1 LLLEPGMLSLGWTLV
16 FVMAAG
22 WFVSVLMN
30 RGEFDSHYFLAAL
43 AGALLFPFVAASIA
57 HYAFDREVAA
67 ATFAGLQPRCAGA
80 FIACL
85 LFDAAKRL
93 SWR

>member
-1 LLLEPGMLSLGWTLV
+1 MLSLEWTLV
-16 FVMAAG
+16 LVPAAA
-22 WFVSVLMN
+22 WFVSMLMN
-30 RGEFDSHYFLAAL
+30 RGEFDSHYFLAAM
-43 AGALLFPFVAASIA
+43 AGALLFPFIAAFVA
-57 HYAFDREVAA
+57 HNAFAREMGAA
-67 ATFAGLQPRCAGA
+67 AFAGLQPRCAGA

>member
-1 LLLEPGMLSLGWTLV
+1 MLSLEWTLV
-16 FVMAAG
+16 FCLAGG
-22 WFVSVLMN
+22 WFVSMLMN

-43 AGALLFPFVAASIA
+43 AGALLFPFVAASVA
-57 HYAFDREVAA
+57 HYAFARDIGA

-85 LFDAAKRL
+85 LLDAAKRV

>member
-1 LLLEPGMLSLGWTLV
+1 MLSLEWTLV
-16 FVMAAG
+16 FALAG
-22 WFVSVLMN
+22 GWLVSMLMN

-43 AGALLFPFVAASIA
+43 AGALLFPFAAAAIA
-57 HYAFDREVAA
+57 HHAFAREISA

>member
-1 LLLEPGMLSLGWTLV
+1 MLSLEWTLV
-16 FVMAAG
+16 FGLAAG
-22 WFVSVLMN
+22 WLVSMLMN

-43 AGALLFPFVAASIA
+43 AGALLFPYIAAFVA
-57 HYAFDREVAA
+57 HQAFAREIGTAG
-67 ATFAGLQPRCAGA
+67 FAGLQPRCAGA

>member
-1 LLLEPGMLSLGWTLV
+1 MLPLEWTI
-16 FVMAAG
+16 MWAPIAG
-22 WFVSVLMN
+22 WFVAMLMN
-30 RGEFDSHYFLAAL
+30 RGEFDGHYFLAAMS
-43 AGALLFPFVAASIA
+43 GPLLFPFVAAFVA
-57 HYAFDREVAA
+57 QHAFAREMGAA
-67 ATFAGLQPRCAGA
+67 AFAGLQPRCAGA

>member
-1 LLLEPGMLSLGWTLV
+1 MMSLEWTLV
-16 FVMAAG
+16 FAPAAA
-22 WFVSVLMN
+22 WFVATLMN
-30 RGEFDSHYFLAAL
+30 RGEFNGNYFLAAL
-43 AGALLFPFVAASIA
+43 AGALLFPFVAAW
-57 HYAFDREVAA
+57 VARYGFQWDVKA

-85 LFDAAKRL
+85 LFDGAKRL

>member
-1 LLLEPGMLSLGWTLV
+1 MLSLEWTLV
-16 FVMAAG
+16 FALAAG
-22 WFVSVLMN
+22 WFVSMLMN

-43 AGALLFPFVAASIA
+43 AGALLFPFIAAFVA
-57 HYAFDREVAA
+57 HHAFAREMGAD
-67 ATFAGLQPRCAGA
+67 TFAGLQPRCAGA

>member
-1 LLLEPGMLSLGWTLV
+1 MLSLEWTLV
-16 FVMAAG
+16 FGLAAG
-22 WFVSVLMN
+22 WFVSMLMN
-30 RGEFDSHYFLAAL
+30 RGEFDSNYFLAAL
-43 AGALLFPFVAASIA
+43 AGALLFPFVAASVA
-57 HYAFDREVAA
+57 HYAFAREVGPAA
-67 ATFAGLQPRCAGA
+67 FAGLQVRCAGA

>member
-1 LLLEPGMLSLGWTLV
+1 MLSLEWTLV
-16 FVMAAG
+16 FGLVAG
-22 WFVSVLMN
+22 WFVSMLMN
-30 RGEFDSHYFLAAL
+30 RGEFDSNYFLAAL

-57 HYAFDREVAA
+57 HHAFAREVSA
-67 ATFAGLQPRCAGA
+67 ATFAGLQSRCAGA
-80 FIACL
+80 FVACL

>member
-1 LLLEPGMLSLGWTLV
+1 MLSVEWTLV
-16 FVMAAG
+16 FALAAG
-22 WFVSVLMN
+22 WFVAMLMN
-30 RGEFDSHYFLAAL
+30 RGVFDSHYFLAAL
-43 AGALLFPFVAASIA
+43 AGALLFPFVAAFVA
-57 HYAFDREVAA
+57 HYAFDREMGAV
-67 ATFAGLQPRCAGA
+67 TFAGLQPRCAGA

>member
-1 LLLEPGMLSLGWTLV
+1 MLSFEWTLV
-16 FVMAAG
+16 VAPIAG
-22 WFVSVLMN
+22 WFVAMLMN
-30 RGEFDSHYFLAAL
+30 RGEFDSAYFLAAL
-43 AGALLFPFVAASIA
+43 AGALLFPFAAAAVA
-57 HYAFDREVAA
+57 HHAFGREVSAA
-67 ATFAGLQPRCAGA
+67 AFAGLQPRCAGA

>member
-1 LLLEPGMLSLGWTLV
+1 MLSLEWTLV
-16 FVMAAG
+16 FGLAAG
-22 WFVSVLMN
+22 WLASMLMN

-43 AGALLFPFVAASIA
+43 AGALLFPYVAAFVA
-57 HYAFDREVAA
+57 HQAFAREVGA
-67 ATFAGLQPRCAGA
+67 ATFGGLQPRCAGA

>member
-1 LLLEPGMLSLGWTLV
+1 MMSLEWTLV
-16 FVMAAG
+16 FALAG
-22 WFVSVLMN
+22 GWLISMLMN
-30 RGEFDSHYFLAAL
+30 RGDFDSHYFLAAL

-57 HYAFDREVAA
+57 RYAFVREISA

>member
-1 LLLEPGMLSLGWTLV
+1 MLSLEWTLV
-16 FVMAAG
+16 FGLAAG

-43 AGALLFPFVAASIA
+43 AGALLFPFVAASVA
-57 HYAFDREVAA
+57 HYAFAREMGA

>member
-1 LLLEPGMLSLGWTLV
+1 MLSLEWTLV
-16 FVMAAG
+16 FALAAG
-22 WFVSVLMN
+22 WLVSMLMN
-30 RGEFDSHYFLAAL
+30 RGEFDSHYFLAAT
-43 AGALLFPFVAASIA
+43 AGALLLPFAAAFIA
-57 HYAFDREVAA
+57 HHAFAHEMGAEA
-67 ATFAGLQPRCAGA
+67 FSGLQSRCAGA

>member
-1 LLLEPGMLSLGWTLV
+1 MLSLEWTLLLV
-16 FVMAAG
+16 PAAG
-22 WFVSVLMN
+22 WFVSMLMN
-30 RGEFDSHYFLAAL
+30 RGEFDGHYFLAAM
-43 AGALLFPFVAASIA
+43 AGALLFPF
-57 HYAFDREVAA
+57 AA
-67 ATFAGLQPRCAGA
+67 AFMAHHAFAREMGADAFSGLQARCAGA